1 MNSEIEGEPA
11 DATAAQL
18 VEAYRTGAL
27 SPSEALE
34 SVLARIAACEPSLRA
49 TYAPDPDGA
58 RTAAAEATD
67 RWRRGEP
74 LGPVDGVPVT
84 LKENI
89 ATRGVPVPSGTAAT
103 ELVPAERDAPAAA
116 RLRSGGAVITTKTTM
131 PDFGMLGSSVS
142 SFHPR
147 TANPWNTRRTPGGS
161 SSGAGA
167 GAAAGYGPLHLGTDI
182 GGSVRQP
189 AHCCGLVGLKP
200 SQGRV
205 PVVPPYYGRA
215 IGPLTRTV
223 DDAVVLMRV
232 VSAPDARDHTS
243 LPPADLDY
251 DAVARAEESRLRGVR
266 IGVMADCGVGFAVE
280 PDIAGA
286 VNAAARRFAAAGA
299 DVEQVGPLLRRE
311 MLDGLDRFWRARAWA
326 EVSALPPAR
335 AATVLPEIL
344 RWARSGAELTGEQ
357 VFHGFSQM
365 DAMARAAAALWEHID
380 YLLTPTAPIP
390 AFGVEQAFSSD
401 DGERPFEH
409 VGFTVPF
416 NMSGQPAV
424 SVNCGWTGD
433 GLPIGLQI
441 VGPRFDDVGVLTLAR
456 LHELLSP
463 PPRAWPTC

>member
-1 MNSEIEGEPA
+1 MNSEIEGDPA
-11 DATAAQL
+11 DATATQL
-18 VEAYRTGAL
+18 AGAYRSGTL

-34 SVLARIAACEPSLRA
+34 SVLARIAAREPALRA
-49 TYAPDPDGA
+49 TYARDPEGA
-58 RTAAAEATD
+58 RAAAAAATE

-116 RLRSGGAVITTKTTM
+116 RLREGGAVITTKTTM
-131 PDFGMLGSSVS
+131 PDLGMLGSSVS

-167 GAAAGYGPLHLGTDI
+167 AAAAGYGPLHLGTDI

-223 DDAVVLMRV
+223 ADATVLMRV
-232 VSAPDARDHTS
+232 VSAPDRRDHTA
-243 LPPADLDY
+243 LPPAGQDW
-251 DAVARAEESRLRGVR
+251 DAVARAEESALQGVR

-280 PDIAGA
+280 PDIAAA
-286 VNAAARRFAAAGA
+286 VNAAARRFGDAGA
-299 DVEQVGPLLRRE
+299 TVEPVGPMLRRE

-326 EVSALPPAR
+326 EVSALPPSR
-335 AATVLPEIL
+335 AERVLPEIL
-344 RWARSGAELTGEQ
+344 RWARSGRELTGEQ

-365 DAMARAAAALWEHID
+365 DAMARAAVALWDRID

-409 VGFTVPF
+409 IGFTVPF

-441 VGPRFDDVGVLTLAR
+441 VGPRFDDVGVLTLAH
-456 LHELLSP
+456 LHEQLSP
-463 PPRAWPTC
+463 PPRPWPVS